1 MKRTVKIVLPLVLV
15 LVLLVGAGWFF
26 LFAHRDVTASIFGYW
41 GDHFAARGRYNRA
54 ISAYKVAETLTP
66 DNENIPLVLAK
77 TYVQAGNYTKAE
89 YTLVSAITKNP
100 DSAAL
105 YIALSQT
112 YVAQD
117 KLLDAEQMLDRITSE
132 SVKTK
137 IDALRPSAPVLTP
150 ESGYYSEYIDVSAT
164 SRGSAIYLTTDGTFP
179 ALEENRYEAPV
190 SISGGET
197 TVTALCVGDNGLV
210 SPVVYAGYTIGNVVE
225 PVTLTDNALD
235 TYVRELLGKMSAET
249 MMTDELW
256 EVEAL
261 ELPEGMQTLDDLR
274 YFTGLKSLTLQNA
287 SGLDLTQ
294 LAQLTTLQTLDV
306 AGTTL
311 SDDVLQIIGALP
323 ELRSLNISN
332 CAVQSINTLVGL
344 TKLEY
349 LNVSNNTISDI
360 TALSSME
367 NLTEL
372 HLTNNPIRTITYL
385 NNCLQ
390 LKVLYVE
397 NCQIS
402 KLSSLAGNT
411 NLEELYASENQID
424 DIAALEA
431 CTALRVL
438 DVSSNEITDIS
449 ILPQLP
455 ELTTFKGDHNQ
466 ITSVPTFD
474 AETAKLVQFNVNYNE
489 IESVA
494 GLTNLMY
501 LNYVRADYNKIT
513 SIAALKDCYC
523 LIEID
528 VWDNPVNADEI
539 KPLQDIGIIVNFNP
553 NYEAA

>member
-132 SVKTK
+132 SVKAK

-249 MMTDELW
+249 IMTDELW